1 MTENTPT
8 RCGFFALVG
17 APNSGKSTLL
27 NTLVGAKVSIV
38 THKAQTTRSQIRG
51 VVTTDNSQ
59 LVFIDTPGIF
69 TASRR
74 LDRAMVD
81 AAWSAATDADFVVLV
96 IDAVRGLNPDNE
108 AAIAGLAQVPGPK
121 VLVINKIDR
130 KQPQDVLELAKVLN
144 ERMDFKE
151 TFMVCAA
158 SGEGVADFIKVC
170 HEMAPEGPW
179 HFPEDQ
185 LSDLTQALTA
195 AEATREKLFL
205 RVHDEIP
212 YNTTVETER
221 FEVQKNGAYRIEQ
234 VIYVTREGHRKI
246 VLGKGGKTIKAI
258 GMEARKDLSEM
269 FETPVHLFLFV
280 KVREKWADKA
290 EHYQEMGLEFPA
302 K

>member
-1 MTENTPT
+1 MTDDPSTH
-8 RCGFFALVG
+8 CGFVALVG
-17 APNSGKSTLL
+17 APNAGKSTLL

-51 VVTTDNSQ
+51 VVTTGSSQ
-59 LVFIDTPGIF
+59 LIFIDTPGIF

-74 LDRAMVD
+74 LDRAMVE
-81 AAWSAATDADFVVLV
+81 AAWSAAAGADIVALV

-108 AAIAGLAQVPGPK
+108 AAIKGLENLRGPK
-121 VLVINKIDR
+121 ILIINKIDR
-130 KQPQDVLELAKVLN
+130 KQPQDLLALTEALN
-144 ERMDFKE
+144 KRMDFAH
-151 TFMVCAA
+151 TFMVCAQ
-158 SGEGVADFIKVC
+158 SGEGVADFIKTC
-170 HEMAPEGPW
+170 HDMAPPGPW

-195 AEATREKLFL
+195 AEATREKLFM

-221 FEVQKNGAYRIEQ
+221 FQVQKDGSFRIDQ
-234 VIYVTREGHRKI
+234 VVYVARASHKKI
-246 VLGKGGKTIKAI
+246 ILGKSGQTIKAI

-269 FETPVHLFLFV
+269 FGVPVHLFLFV
-280 KVREKWADKA
+280 KVRENWTDKP
-290 EHYQEMGLEFPA
+290 EHYEEMGLEFPA

>member
-1 MTENTPT
+1 MSTETET
-8 RCGFFALVG
+8 KCGFIALVG
-17 APNSGKSTLL
+17 APNAGKSTLL

-51 VVTTDNSQ
+51 VVTTGQSQ
-59 LVFIDTPGIF
+59 VIFIDTPGIF

-81 AAWSAATDADFVVLV
+81 AAWSGAAGADVVALV

-108 AAIAGLAQVPGPK
+108 AAIKGLADIAGPK
-121 VLVINKIDR
+121 ILVINKIDR
-130 KQPQDVLELAKVLN
+130 KQPQDLLALAAALN
-144 ERMDFKE
+144 ERIAFDH

-158 SGEGVADFIKVC
+158 SGEGVADFIKTC
-170 HEMAPEGPW
+170 HEIAPLGPW

-205 RVHDEIP
+205 RIHDEIP
-212 YNTTVETER
+212 YSTTVETER
-221 FEVQKNGAYRIEQ
+221 FTVQKDGSYRIDQ
-234 VIYVTREGHRKI
+234 VVYVARDGHKKI
-246 VLGKGGKTIKAI
+246 VLGKGGQTIKAI
-258 GMEARKDLSEM
+258 GSEARKELSEM

-280 KVREKWADKA
+280 KVRENWADKP
-290 EHYQEMGLEFPA
+290 EHYEEMGLEFPA
-302 K
+302 G

>member
-1 MTENTPT
+1 MTELTPT

-51 VVTTDNSQ
+51 VVTTGNSQ

-81 AAWSAATDADFVVLV
+81 AAWNAANDADFVVLV
-96 IDAVRGLNPDNE
+96 IDAVKGLNPDNE
-108 AAIAGLAQVPGPK
+108 AAIKGLENVPGPK
-121 VLVINKIDR
+121 ILVINKIDR
-130 KQPQDVLELAKVLN
+130 KLPQDILELAKALN
-144 ERMDFKE
+144 ERIAFVE

-158 SGEGVADFIKVC
+158 SGEGVADFIRTC
-170 HEMAPEGPW
+170 HELAPVGPW

-195 AEATREKLFL
+195 AEATREKLFI

-221 FEVQKNGAYRIEQ
+221 FQVQKDGSFRIDQ
-234 VIYVTREGHRKI
+234 VIYVSRESHRKI
-246 VLGKGGKTIKAI
+246 VLGKGGQTIKAI
-258 GMEARKDLSEM
+258 GSEARKDLSEM

-280 KVREKWADKA
+280 KVRQNWAEKA

-302 K
+302 R

>member
-1 MTENTPT
+1 MTTQTPT

-51 VVTTDNSQ
+51 VVTTNESQ

-108 AAIAGLAQVPGPK
+108 AALKGLAEVPGPK
-121 VLVINKIDR
+121 ILVINKIDR
-130 KQPQDVLELAKVLN
+130 KQPQDILALAKALN
-144 ERMDFKE
+144 ERMDFVH

-170 HEMAPEGPW
+170 HEMAPPGPW

-205 RVHDEIP
+205 RIHDEIP

-221 FEVQKNGAYRIEQ
+221 FDVQKDGSFRIEQ
-234 VIYVTREGHRKI
+234 VIYVTRDSHKKI
-246 VLGKGGKTIKAI
+246 VLGKGGQTIKAI
-258 GMEARKDLSEM
+258 GTEARKDLSEM

-280 KVREKWADKA
+280 KVRENWADKR
-290 EHYQEMGLEFPA
+290 EHYEEMGLEFP
-302 K
+302 KG

>member
-51 VVTTDNSQ
+51 VVTTNDSQ

-108 AAIAGLAQVPGPK
+108 AAIAGLAEVPGPK
-121 VLVINKIDR
+121 ILVINKIDR

-151 TFMVCAA
+151 TFMVCAV
-158 SGEGVADFIKVC
+158 SGEGVADFIKGC
-170 HEMAPEGPW
+170 HELAPEGPW

-212 YNTTVETER
+212 YNTTVETEQ
-221 FEVQKNGAYRIEQ
+221 FEVMKNGAYRIQQ

-246 VLGKGGKTIKAI
+246 VLGKNGQTIKAI

-280 KVREKWADKA
+280 KVREKWAEKA

-302 K
+302 N

>member
-1 MTENTPT
+1 MTDDPNTH
-8 RCGFFALVG
+8 CGFVALVG
-17 APNSGKSTLL
+17 APNAGKSTLL

-51 VVTTDNSQ
+51 VVATGNSQ
-59 LVFIDTPGIF
+59 LIFIDTPGIF

-81 AAWSAATDADFVVLV
+81 AAWDAASGADIVALV

-108 AAIAGLAQVPGPK
+108 AAIQGLENVPGPK
-121 VLVINKIDR
+121 ILVINKIDR
-130 KQPQDVLELAKVLN
+130 KQPEDLLALTAALN
-144 ERMDFKE
+144 ERMKFDH

-158 SGEGVADFIKVC
+158 SGEGVADFIKTC
-170 HEMAPEGPW
+170 HDMAPPGPW

-205 RVHDEIP
+205 RTHDEIP

-221 FEVQKNGAYRIEQ
+221 FQVQNDGSYRIDQ
-234 VIYVTREGHRKI
+234 VVYVARDSHKKI
-246 VLGKGGKTIKAI
+246 VLGKGGQTIKTI
-258 GMEARKDLSEM
+258 GSEARKDLTEM
-269 FETPVHLFLFV
+269 FGVPVHLFLFV
-280 KVREKWADKA
+280 KVRENWAEKR
-290 EHYQEMGLEFPA
+290 EHYEEMGLEFPA
-302 K
+302 R